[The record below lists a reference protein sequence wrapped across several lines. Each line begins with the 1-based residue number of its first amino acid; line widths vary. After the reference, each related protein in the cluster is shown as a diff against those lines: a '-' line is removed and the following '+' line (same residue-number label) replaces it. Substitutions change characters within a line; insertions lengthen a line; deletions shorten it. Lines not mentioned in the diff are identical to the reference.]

1 MGTLLQDMRY
11 GVRMLLKRPGFT
23 LVAVIAL
30 ALGIGANSAIFSVV
44 NAVLLR
50 PLPFDG
56 QERLITVQTKNLTGS
71 SLSGVLS
78 YLNFA
83 DLRDQ
88 SQTLEYAAAY
98 SQSATFLTAGDE
110 MERLRGV
117 VISADVF
124 PMLGVKPMLGRAYT
138 REEDQK
144 GARKVV
150 VLSYG
155 LWQRRFGSDPN
166 IVGREIPIGS
176 RPALVLG
183 VMPKGFKFPVEPETV
198 EYWQPLV
205 PNLADNDVQRRDA
218 QWLSVV
224 AKRKTGIT
232 EQQAQTE
239 INTIASRLE
248 AQYPDTNTGLSFAL
262 TPLQEKLVGDL
273 RTALFVMLAAV
284 GCVLLIA
291 CANVANLL
299 LARAAT
305 RHKEISIRRALGAS
319 RWRIVRQLLTESL
332 LLALVGGALGL
343 LLGWW
348 GVDVLMAA
356 IPTDIPLAGEVS
368 LDWRVLGFTAALSV
382 MTGIL
387 FGLAPAMQS
396 SKLDLTES
404 LKEGGRG
411 STEGS
416 GGRLRSVLVVTEI
429 AVSMVLLVG
438 AGLLGQSFMRLLDVS
453 PGFNPQGVVATDVVF
468 VNKKFSEDERK
479 VATLDEILRGAAS
492 LPGVEAVGTV
502 DPVPLGGN
510 FVAYSFNIEGRAPFN
525 PSEAPSADRRTISP
539 DYFRAMSIPIVRGRA
554 FTARDVK
561 DSPRV
566 VIINETFARRF
577 FAGEDP
583 LGKRLLFD
591 DQPGA
596 PAREIV
602 GVVGDVRHAGLDV
615 EAGPEF
621 YLPYAQEPATRATLV
636 ARTNA
641 SDPASIIPSL
651 RGMIRQLDKDIPVYN
666 VKTMNELLSESVA
679 RRRFNMMLLGTFALV
694 ALFLA
699 AIGIYGVMSYS
710 VTQRTHEIG
719 IRIALGAQTRDVL
732 GMVVRQGMTLV
743 LIGVSIGVVAAF
755 SLTRVMRSLLFGVS
769 PTDVITF
776 GVVSVVLAGVALLAC
791 LIPARRAT
799 RVDPMVALRY
809 E

>member
-1 MGTLLQDMRY
+1 MGTMLQDMRY
-11 GVRMLLKRPGFT
+11 GVRMMLKRPGFT
-23 LVAVIAL
+23 LIAVLAL

-50 PLPFDG
+50 PLPYEAE
-56 QERLITVQTKNLTGS
+56 ERLVTIETRNANSGS
-71 SLSGVLS
+71 IGGVLS

-83 DLRDQ
+83 DVRDQ
-88 SQTLEYAAAY
+88 SRTLEYAAAY
-98 SQSATFLTAGDE
+98 SQSGTFLAAGDE
-110 MERLRGV
+110 LERLRGV

-124 PMLGVKPMLGRAYT
+124 PMLGVKPLIGRTYT

-144 GARKVV
+144 GARKVIV
-150 VLSYG
+150 ISYG
-155 LWQRRFGSDPN
+155 LWQRRFGSDPK
-166 IVGREIPIGS
+166 IVGQEIPIGT

-183 VMPKGFKFPVEPETV
+183 VMPKGFKFPVEAETV
-198 EYWQPLV
+198 EFWQPLV
-205 PNLADNDVQRRDA
+205 PNLSDTDTQRRDA

-224 AKRKTGIT
+224 AKRKAGVT

-239 INTIASRLE
+239 ISTIASRLQ
-248 AQYPDTNTGLSFAL
+248 AQYPDTNTSVGFAL
-262 TPLQEKLVGDL
+262 TPLHEKLVGDL
-273 RTALFVMLAAV
+273 RTALFVLLAAV

-299 LARAAT
+299 LARAAA
-305 RHKEISIRRALGAS
+305 RHKEVAIRRALGAS
-319 RWRIVRQLLTESL
+319 RWRIVRQLLTESIL
-332 LLALVGGALGL
+332 LSVMGGGLGL

-356 IPTDIPLAGEVS
+356 MPTDIPLAGEVS
-368 LDWRVLGFTAALSV
+368 LDWRVLAFTAALSIL
-382 MTGIL
+382 TGIL

-396 SKLDLTES
+396 SKLDLNES

-411 STEGS
+411 STEGGS
-416 GGRLRSVLVVTEI
+416 GRLRSALIVTEI

-453 PGFNPQGVVATDVVF
+453 PGFNPQGVLTTDVVF
-468 VNKKFSEDERK
+468 INKKYAEDERK
-479 VATLDEILRGAAS
+479 VATLDEILRSAS
-492 LPGVEAVGTV
+492 ALPGVQAVGTV
-502 DPVPLGGN
+502 DPLPLGGN

-525 PSEAPSADRRTISP
+525 PSEAPSADRRTITP
-539 DYFRAMSIPIVRGRA
+539 DYFRAMAIPLVRGRA
-554 FTARDVK
+554 FNARDAK
-561 DSPRV
+561 DAPPV
-566 VIINETFARRF
+566 VVINETFARRF

-583 LGKRLLFD
+583 VGKRLLFD
-591 DQPGA
+591 DEPDA
-596 PAREIV
+596 PAREVV

-621 YLPYAQEPATRATLV
+621 YLPYAQAPAVRATLV
-636 ARTNA
+636 VRTTA
-641 SDPASIIPSL
+641 ADPASVITPL
-651 RGMIRQLDKDIPVYN
+651 RDMIRRIDKDIPVYN
-666 VKTMNELLSESVA
+666 VKTMGQLLSESVA

-719 IRIALGAQTRDVL
+719 IRIALGAQARDVL
-732 GMVVRQGMTLV
+732 KMVVRQGMTLV
-743 LIGVSIGVVAAF
+743 LVGVLIGVVTAF
-755 SLTRVMRSLLFGVS
+755 SLTRIMRSLLFGVS
-769 PTDVITF
+769 PTDVMTF
-776 GVVSVVLAGVALLAC
+776 AAVSIVLAGIALLAC

>member
-1 MGTLLQDMRY
+1 MRY